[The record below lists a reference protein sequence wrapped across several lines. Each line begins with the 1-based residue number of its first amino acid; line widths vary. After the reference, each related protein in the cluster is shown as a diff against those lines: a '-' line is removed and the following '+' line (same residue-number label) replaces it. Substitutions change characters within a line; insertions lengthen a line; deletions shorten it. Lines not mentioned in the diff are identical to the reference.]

1 MIKLKEPYMV
11 YDDEKDVVHIYD
23 GKVEVVRIEHP
34 LINLD
39 YLAQSLGCVIENNVI
54 ITSNKEIVKIAP
66 SGICETSEP
75 VAELDG
81 NHIVWYRFAGEDYKI
96 ADVFMDKDGE
106 FTMFDVGDTES
117 KMAEVVYFTSR
128 KSECY
133 LRDCLIN
140 EGADDENK

>member
-1 MIKLKEPYMV
+1 MIELKEPYMV
-11 YDDEKDVVHIYD
+11 YDNEKDVIHIYD
-23 GKVEVVRIEHP
+23 GKVKVVQIEHP

-39 YLAQSLGCVIENNVI
+39 YLAQSLGCVIENNMSI
-54 ITSNKEIVKIAP
+54 MRNKEIIKIAP
-66 SGICETSEP
+66 SGVCETSEP
-75 VAELDG
+75 VAEFDG
-81 NHIVWYRFAGEDYKI
+81 NHIVWYRFSGEDYKI

-117 KMAEVVYFTSR
+117 KMVEVVYFTSR

>member
-66 SGICETSEP
+66 SGVCETSEP
-75 VAELDG
+75 VAEFDG
-81 NHIVWYRFAGEDYKI
+81 NHIVWYRFSGEDYKI
-96 ADVFMDKDGE
+96 ADVFMDKNGE

-117 KMAEVVYFTSR
+117 KMAEVVYFTN
-128 KSECY
+128 KKFECY
-133 LRDCLIN
+133 FRDYLIDRCV
-140 EGADDENK
+140 DDENK

>member
-23 GKVEVVRIEHP
+23 GKVEVAWIEHP

-75 VAELDG
+75 VAEFDG
-81 NHIVWYRFAGEDYKI
+81 NHIVWYRFSGEDYKI
-96 ADVFMDKDGE
+96 ADVFMNKNGE
-106 FTMFDVGDTES
+106 FTMFDARDTES
-117 KMAEVVYFTSR
+117 KMVEVVYFTRR
-128 KSECY
+128 KSGRIGIGYDGE
-133 LRDCLIN
+133 
-140 EGADDENK
+140 

>member
-23 GKVEVVRIEHP
+23 GKVEVARIEHP

-39 YLAQSLGCVIENNVI
+39 YLAQSLGCVIENNVS

-66 SGICETSEP
+66 SGVCKTSDP
-75 VAELDG
+75 VAEFDG
-81 NHIVWYRFAGEDYKI
+81 NHIVWYRFSGEDYKI
-96 ADVFMDKDGE
+96 ADVFMDNNGE

-117 KMAEVVYFTSR
+117 KMAEVVYFTNK
-128 KSECY
+128 KSGCY
-133 LRDCLIN
+133 WRNCLIN
-140 EGADDENK
+140 EDTDDKEY

>member
-11 YDDEKDVVHIYD
+11 YDDKKDVVHIYD

-39 YLAQSLGCVIENNVI
+39 YLAQSLGCVIENNVSMKI
-54 ITSNKEIVKIAP
+54 NREIVKIAP
-66 SGICETSEP
+66 SGICETSYP
-75 VAELDG
+75 VAEFDG
-81 NHIVWYRFAGEDYKI
+81 NHIVWYRFSGEDYKI
-96 ADVFMDKDGE
+96 ADVFMDKNGE

-117 KMAEVVYFTSR
+117 KMAEVVYLTRR

>member
-11 YDDEKDVVHIYD
+11 YDNEKDVVHIYD
-23 GKVEVVRIEHP
+23 GKEEVALIEHP

-75 VAELDG
+75 VAEFDG
-81 NHIVWYRFAGEDYKI
+81 NHIVWYRFSGEDYKI
-96 ADVFMDKDGE
+96 ADVFTDKNGE

-117 KMAEVVYFTSR
+117 KMAEVVYLTRR
-128 KSECY
+128 KSECC
-133 LRDCLIN
+133 LRDCLID
-140 EGADDENK
+140 EDTDDENK

>member
-54 ITSNKEIVKIAP
+54 IMSNKEIVKIAP
-66 SGICETSEP
+66 SGVCETSEP
-75 VAELDG
+75 VAEFDG
-81 NHIVWYRFAGEDYKI
+81 NHIVWYRFSGEDYKI
-96 ADVFMDKDGE
+96 ADAFMGKNGE

-117 KMAEVVYFTSR
+117 KIVEVVYFT
-128 KSECY
+128 
-133 LRDCLIN
+133 
-140 EGADDENK
+140 NKKF

>member
-23 GKVEVVRIEHP
+23 GKAEVVCIEHP

-54 ITSNKEIVKIAP
+54 ITSNKEIVKITP
-66 SGICETSEP
+66 SGVCKTSNP
-75 VAELDG
+75 VAEFDG
-81 NHIVWYRFAGEDYKI
+81 NHIVWYRFSGEDYKI
-96 ADVFMDKDGE
+96 ADVFMDENGE

-117 KMAEVVYFTSR
+117 KMAEVVYLTRR

-133 LRDCLIN
+133 LRDCLIY
-140 EGADDENK
+140 EDTDEKEH

>member
-11 YDDEKDVVHIYD
+11 YDDKKDVVHIYD

-66 SGICETSEP
+66 SGVCKTSNP
-75 VAELDG
+75 VAEFDG
-81 NHIVWYRFAGEDYKI
+81 NHIVWYRFSGEDYKI

-106 FTMFDVGDTES
+106 FTMFDAGDTES
-117 KMAEVVYFTSR
+117 KMVEVVYFY
-128 KSECY
+128 KKK
-133 LRDCLIN
+133 I
-140 EGADDENK
+140 

>member
-11 YDDEKDVVHIYD
+11 YDDKKDVVHIYD
-23 GKVEVVRIEHP
+23 GKAEVVCIEHP

-75 VAELDG
+75 VAEFDG
-81 NHIVWYRFAGEDYKI
+81 NHIVWYRFSGEDYKI
-96 ADVFMDKDGE
+96 TDVFMDKNGE

-117 KMAEVVYFTSR
+117 KMAEVVYLTRR

>member
-23 GKVEVVRIEHP
+23 GKAEVVCIEHP

-66 SGICETSEP
+66 SGVCETSNP
-75 VAELDG
+75 VAEFDG
-81 NHIVWYRFAGEDYKI
+81 NHIVWYRFSGEDYKI
-96 ADVFMDKDGE
+96 TDVFMDKNGE

-117 KMAEVVYFTSR
+117 KMAEVVYLTRR

-133 LRDCLIN
+133 LRDCLIY
-140 EGADDENK
+140 EDTDEKEY

>member
-11 YDDEKDVVHIYD
+11 YDNDKDVLCIYD
-23 GKVEVVRIEHP
+23 RKVEVAQITHP

-39 YLAQSLGCVIENNVI
+39 YLAQSLGCVIENNVSI
-54 ITSNKEIVKIAP
+54 MRNKEIVKIAP
-66 SGICETSEP
+66 SGICKTSAP
-75 VAELDG
+75 VAEFDRD
-81 NHIVWYRFAGEDYKI
+81 HIVWYRFSGEDYKI
-96 ADVFMDKDGE
+96 ADVFTNKNGE
-106 FTMFDVGDTES
+106 FTMFNVGDTES

-140 EGADDENK
+140 EGVDNENK

>member
-39 YLAQSLGCVIENNVI
+39 YLAQSLGCVIENNVSI
-54 ITSNKEIVKIAP
+54 MENKEIVKIAP
-66 SGICETSEP
+66 SGICETSAP
-75 VAELDG
+75 VAEFDG
-81 NHIVWYRFAGEDYKI
+81 DHIVWYRFSGEDYKI
-96 ADVFMDKDGE
+96 ADVFMDKNGE

>member
-23 GKVEVVRIEHP
+23 GKAEVACIEHP

-39 YLAQSLGCVIENNVI
+39 YLAQSLGCIIENNVS
-54 ITSNKEIVKIAP
+54 ITRNKEIVKIAP
-66 SGICETSEP
+66 SGICETSKP
-75 VAELDG
+75 VAEFDG
-81 NHIVWYRFAGEDYKI
+81 NHIVWYRFSGEDYKI
-96 ADVFMDKDGE
+96 ADVFMDKNGE

-117 KMAEVVYFTSR
+117 KMAEVVYLTRR

-133 LRDCLIN
+133 LRDCLIY
-140 EGADDENK
+140 EDTDDKEH

>member
-23 GKVEVVRIEHP
+23 GKAEVVRIEHP

-39 YLAQSLGCVIENNVI
+39 YLAQSLGCVIENNVS
-54 ITSNKEIVKIAP
+54 ITTHREIVKIAP

-75 VAELDG
+75 VAEFDG
-81 NHIVWYRFAGEDYKI
+81 NHIVWYRFSGEDYKI
-96 ADVFMDKDGE
+96 ADVFMDKNGE

-117 KMAEVVYFTSR
+117 KMAEVVYFTN
-128 KSECY
+128 KKFECY
-133 LRDCLIN
+133 FRDYLIDRCV
-140 EGADDENK
+140 DDENK

>member
-1 MIKLKEPYMV
+1 MVKLKEPYMV
-11 YDDEKDVVHIYD
+11 YNDKKDVIHIYD

-39 YLAQSLGCVIENNVI
+39 YLAQSLGCVIENNVSI
-54 ITSNKEIVKIAP
+54 MRNKEIVKIAP
-66 SGICETSEP
+66 SGICKTSAT
-75 VAELDG
+75 VAEFDG
-81 NHIVWYRFAGEDYKI
+81 NHIVWYRFSGEDYKI
-96 ADVFMDKDGE
+96 ADVFMDKNGE

-117 KMAEVVYFTSR
+117 KMAEVVYLTRR

-133 LRDCLIN
+133 LRDCLIY

>member
-23 GKVEVVRIEHP
+23 GKAEVVCIEHP

-39 YLAQSLGCVIENNVI
+39 YLAQSLGCIIENNVS
-54 ITSNKEIVKIAP
+54 ITRNKEIVKIAP

-75 VAELDG
+75 VEEFDG
-81 NHIVWYRFAGEDYKI
+81 NHIVWYRFSGEDYKI
-96 ADVFMDKDGE
+96 ADVFMDKNGE

-117 KMAEVVYFTSR
+117 KMAEVVYFTN
-128 KSECY
+128 KKFECY
-133 LRDCLIN
+133 FRDYLIDRCV
-140 EGADDENK
+140 DDENK

>member
-23 GKVEVVRIEHP
+23 GKVEVVCIEHP
-34 LINLD
+34 IINLD

-54 ITSNKEIVKIAP
+54 ITSNKEIVKITP
-66 SGICETSEP
+66 SGVCETSNP
-75 VAELDG
+75 VAEFDG
-81 NHIVWYRFAGEDYKI
+81 NHIVWYRFSGEDYKI
-96 ADVFMDKDGE
+96 ADVFMDKNGE
-106 FTMFDVGDTES
+106 FTMFDVGDTEN
-117 KMAEVVYFTSR
+117 KMVEVVYFTSR

>member
-11 YDDEKDVVHIYD
+11 YDDKKDVVHIYD

-66 SGICETSEP
+66 SGVCETSDP
-75 VAELDG
+75 VAEFDG
-81 NHIVWYRFAGEDYKI
+81 NHIVWYRFSGEDYKI
-96 ADVFMDKDGE
+96 ADVFMDKNGE

-117 KMAEVVYFTSR
+117 KMAEVVYLTRR

-133 LRDCLIN
+133 LRNCLIY
-140 EGADDENK
+140 EDTDEKEY